1 MLQKNKVSSN
11 FNLSGC
17 SNLQQV
23 SSDGG
28 RVFLQFFFF
37 DDVDDRQSDGAGNG
51 VPAEGIEIL
60 DPSPGETVNQSG
72 YEEG

>member
-11 FNLSGC
+11 FILSGR

-23 SSDGG
+23 STDGG
-28 RVFLQFFFF
+28 RVFLQFFSF

-51 VPAEGIEIL
+51 ISAESVEIL
-60 DPSPGETVNQSG
+60 DPSPGETEN
-72 YEEG
+72 